1 MASDNSA
8 GAGIGLGILG
18 VVSLGILAILPV
30 GALFLTLILAAIP
43 GVLAKKRHSPQAE
56 AINVAGWVGVLLPPI
71 WMLALIAV
79 FVRPQ
84 AGEGAQ
90 IAISQDETTNSLRR
104 LRQSRNGCAGRPPS
118 GVADKRGL

>member
-43 GVLAKKRHSPQAE
+43 
-56 AINVAGWVGVLLPPI
+56 
-71 WMLALIAV
+71 
-79 FVRPQ
+79 
-84 AGEGAQ
+84 
-90 IAISQDETTNSLRR
+90 
-104 LRQSRNGCAGRPPS
+104 C
-118 GVADKRGL
+118 

>member
-1 MASDNSA
+1 LSPIIGMASDNSA

-84 AGEGAQ
+84 AGEGRK
-90 IAISQDETTNSLRR
+90 SQSART
-104 LRQSRNGCAGRPPS
+104 RQPTRCGDCDNLGTDVPEGHQA
-118 GVADKRGL
+118 V